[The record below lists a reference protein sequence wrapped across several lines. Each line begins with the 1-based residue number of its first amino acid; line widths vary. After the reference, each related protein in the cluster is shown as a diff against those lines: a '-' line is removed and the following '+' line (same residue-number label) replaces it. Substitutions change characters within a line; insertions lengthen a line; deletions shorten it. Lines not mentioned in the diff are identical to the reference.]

1 MSASF
6 TVNCEGEGDRCVTE
20 IVNLVTQEI
29 NATVIVTV
37 PTSWWCSY
45 LVNAIAARV
54 PKRTD
59 DETFVDVEFR
69 VTNAS
74 EAGFIKEIE
83 DMTDEQIQQLMEDFL
98 EELDDDS
105 EEEDNDND

>member
-29 NATVIVTV
+29 NA
-37 PTSWWCSY
+37 
-45 LVNAIAARV
+45 
-54 PKRTD
+54 
-59 DETFVDVEFR
+59 
-69 VTNAS
+69 TNAS